1 MRTKLLVGLLLAG
14 SSLFAE
20 THVSIGIAV
29 GGYGNGYYAPPPR
42 AVVAYAPPCPGPG
55 YAWVDGYWY
64 QVGYRRF
71 WHAGYW
77 APPVYSRPY
86 RVDPRY
92 EGYYENRYYSERL
105 DDRDRCYRDGRRRY
119 DRDDD
124 RDDRDRYRNRYER
137 R

>member
-1 MRTKLLVGLLLAG
+1 MRLLVRVLDMRGLTG
-14 SSLFAE
+14 
-20 THVSIGIAV
+20 IGIRSDTAASGMPAIGLRQSIV
-29 GGYGNGYYAPPPR
+29 GR
-42 AVVAYAPPCPGPG
+42 TESIH
-55 YAWVDGYWY
+55 DI
-64 QVGYRRF
+64 
-71 WHAGYW
+71 
-77 APPVYSRPY
+77 
-86 RVDPRY
+86 